1 MNREHGSKWS
11 LCEKGQVWRG
21 RQRLPYTMHVKGQ
34 NNSVAEGKEKTVMLV
49 KTLPADATVLPI
61 Q

>member
-1 MNREHGSKWS
+1 
-11 LCEKGQVWRG
+11 
-21 RQRLPYTMHVKGQ
+21 MHVKGQ